1 MKKYLIILKKELICC
16 FRDKRS
22 LLLMLLPMLIIP
34 LMLYASNQV
43 MKNAEISIAENISI
57 STSSKEELADF
68 IEMLNLSGIN
78 VSVVDSDDPYDALK
92 TSKSS
97 LIIDKNENG
106 YSIVYDMNSPK
117 SATALSII
125 TSCIEAQK
133 NAYIINVFN
142 QHGES
147 IENLNEY
154 TYVAQDVSTFDE
166 ADSNSYLAML
176 APMMLIMF
184 IATGASNMALDMFC
198 GEKERGSLEGILAT
212 QVSRKSLYFA
222 KVSAVFIFSCISAMI
237 SAAGY
242 MISFGFDN
250 SMMNGAGLKM
260 SALQIF
266 IFFAIML
273 SFALFSA
280 AAISVLSVEAKT
292 VKEGGLRTMLFSLI
306 PSMLS
311 ALTMYIE
318 TGNINF
324 AINFIPFINTI
335 VTLKSIFLNVIN
347 PISVLVSVGTTL
359 LYSIVL
365 LIIGYKIMNSERILN
380 K

>member
-22 LLLMLLPMLIIP
+22 LLLMLVPILIIP
-34 LMLYASNQV
+34 LMLYASNQAI
-43 MKNAEISIAENISI
+43 KNAEISIAENISI

-133 NAYIINVFN
+133 NAYVISIFN

-154 TYVAQDVSTFDE
+154 TYIAQDVSTFDE

-176 APMMLIMF
+176 APMMLI
-184 IATGASNMALDMFC
+184 
-198 GEKERGSLEGILAT
+198 K
-212 QVSRKSLYFA
+212 
-222 KVSAVFIFSCISAMI
+222 
-237 SAAGY
+237 
-242 MISFGFDN
+242 
-250 SMMNGAGLKM
+250 
-260 SALQIF
+260 
-266 IFFAIML
+266 
-273 SFALFSA
+273 
-280 AAISVLSVEAKT
+280 
-292 VKEGGLRTMLFSLI
+292 
-306 PSMLS
+306 
-311 ALTMYIE
+311 
-318 TGNINF
+318 
-324 AINFIPFINTI
+324 
-335 VTLKSIFLNVIN
+335 
-347 PISVLVSVGTTL
+347 
-359 LYSIVL
+359 
-365 LIIGYKIMNSERILN
+365 IGRAHV
-380 K
+380 